1 MAVGR
6 ANRHTGDI
14 SIPAAGNLSAL
25 QFTFV
30 TMSAEWVVDTCG
42 AGGKPVGVQQNKP
55 DAAGKLVAIVT
66 HGPTQLVVD
75 GNAGAISRLSWLKSD
90 SAGKGVA
97 TTTDKD
103 VVGAMAL
110 QASSAAGDVIP
121 AIINIFTL
129 DVS

>member
-1 MAVGR
+1 MAVIR
-6 ANRHTGDI
+6 ANRHGGDI
-14 SIPAAGNLSAL
+14 SIPVSADLSNY
-25 QFTFV
+25 QFCFV
-30 TMSAEWVVDTCG
+30 TMSGAETVTFCG
-42 AGGKPVGVQQNKP
+42 AGGKPVGVLQNKP
-55 DAAGKLVAIVT
+55 DTIGHAAAIVT
-66 HGPTQLVVD
+66 HGPTQLCVD